1 MVCSYKASENL
12 HDEMRSWNVSD
23 ILDLEQPPFEVET
36 IPEKFDTWEDYT
48 KYFKK
53 LILVEI
59 WYEIHSA
66 LKTISGGLDVEPCE
80 KIRKENN
87 AYKFQLILP
96 DQESLPGKKDLMLLS
111 AGTLRSSEQIRK
123 DPFCTMLKVWSVFVI
138 SHPTK
143 RPVMS
148 AQILKLPQQ
157 LNGDLIGRPLKA
169 MHLTNLR
176 THECSWDAITKT
188 SKRGSKLVNLILNKN
203 NAYGECGQCT
213 DETKK
218 IKSDNMGFGLNE
230 SQSNAVAACIASVK
244 CSHRPSLQLIWG
256 PPGTGK
262 TKTVSIILHMLLM
275 MKGGQKI
282 LASAPTNTAIL
293 QMASHLV
300 RHFKVLPGSYFL
312 EPTHSRYS
320 LRDII
325 LYGNKNRMKF
335 KADIE
340 LSEIFLERRVDEL
353 SGLLSTFN
361 AAVGDLVVILKYCI
375 SQSKTLSPGMSF
387 SETLNCIVT
396 YASKLVCRLP
406 TCLMLHHINDAANV
420 AQHLTVLL
428 DYGVMER
435 TKLVFCTPCLSSRL
449 ANLKYDILVI
459 NEAANLKECEAMI
472 PLTIDGI
479 KHAVLIGDDKQL
491 PSVVKSPTAEMAKM
505 HPSISEFPNKR
516 FYDGRILD
524 GPNVKKCDSA
534 YLTGNMYGT
543 YSFID
548 VEAGVEENIGQSVRN
563 KAEAAVA
570 ANIVYRLAEAC
581 FSHKKKTTVG
591 VISQYAAQVTA
602 LQEAIGHCH
611 NHEFFSFEIHTVD
624 SFQGDEKDIIILST
638 VRSNRDGF
646 VGFIDSDNRANVA
659 LTRARNH
666 LWILGNEET
675 LINSGSVWSDLVKDA
690 KERHCFF
697 TVYDDGHLA
706 RTIDELNVMPTSRK
720 RRKVA
725 DMGHKLTSPSPYR
738 SIQCSRDAQQAEGAV
753 EAQAPGQAVEVA
765 HTTSLE
771 AVVNEQSTQIIE
783 NLEGLSELA
792 RKMLKVPLT
801 QFSPSHS
808 PSMKGGPSLSA
819 VEAQSILEGLAE
831 PAAKAE
837 KDLTQFSF
845 NASSKMSHS
854 VSKEQLASLSP
865 SLMHNSNQFDP
876 DAQLTDENLNMR
888 RDVPQ
893 VRSPDATSPA
903 AAFDPLTIDPS
914 LSIQCSSDIRQA
926 EGAAGAQEPGQ
937 AVEAAVFLD
946 TTSPDAAVDAQSNR
960 ISRKR
965 PAVSVDATSP
975 AAADDSVTVEILDTL
990 PPGANA
996 IVRTPINYRGQGG
1009 KKARKTLLGLNFYEQ
1024 KRSATDE
1031 RFWSIKQDDLY
1042 NSLYGSDKVF
1052 ARHQWIDWPKINHS
1066 GEFKKIEEL
1075 CRGSRIHGLMIT
1087 ITKRF
1092 LESILLD
1099 PPLHEEEKEY
1109 HRKIDD
1115 GLSKEEEKEFN
1126 FVNPTLVD
1134 AAKRLVG
1141 KTISPRN
1148 GNRGVINPKDKII
1161 LYHILF
1167 GKPFDFV
1174 DAMLWKMQKTRSDS
1188 KRSIPYAPYIMLL
1201 IERAIGGEFVPESGG
1216 EGYVKHKRYNVE
1228 TLEIKKG
1235 CNDKASKPN
1244 KAFHVTPL
1252 CQSLRAL
1259 GAARAGAPETSEAA
1273 EQPQPHLTSLRDP
1286 VAAKQPQPVDHHA
1299 QVGRE
1304 HRSFFPRIS
1313 LSEAWKYCK

>member
-1 MVCSYKASENL
+1 
-12 HDEMRSWNVSD
+12 
-23 ILDLEQPPFEVET
+23 
-36 IPEKFDTWEDYT
+36 
-48 KYFKK
+48 
-53 LILVEI
+53 
-59 WYEIHSA
+59 
-66 LKTISGGLDVEPCE
+66 
-80 KIRKENN
+80 
-87 AYKFQLILP
+87 
-96 DQESLPGKKDLMLLS
+96 
-111 AGTLRSSEQIRK
+111 
-123 DPFCTMLKVWSVFVI
+123 
-138 SHPTK
+138 
-143 RPVMS
+143 
-148 AQILKLPQQ
+148 
-157 LNGDLIGRPLKA
+157 
-169 MHLTNLR
+169 
-176 THECSWDAITKT
+176 
-188 SKRGSKLVNLILNKN
+188 
-203 NAYGECGQCT
+203 
-213 DETKK
+213 
-218 IKSDNMGFGLNE
+218 
-230 SQSNAVAACIASVK
+230 
-244 CSHRPSLQLIWG
+244 
-256 PPGTGK
+256 
-262 TKTVSIILHMLLM
+262 
-275 MKGGQKI
+275 
-282 LASAPTNTAIL
+282 
-293 QMASHLV
+293 
-300 RHFKVLPGSYFL
+300 
-312 EPTHSRYS
+312 
-320 LRDII
+320 
-325 LYGNKNRMKF
+325 
-335 KADIE
+335 
-340 LSEIFLERRVDEL
+340 
-353 SGLLSTFN
+353 
-361 AAVGDLVVILKYCI
+361 
-375 SQSKTLSPGMSF
+375 
-387 SETLNCIVT
+387 
-396 YASKLVCRLP
+396 
-406 TCLMLHHINDAANV
+406 
-420 AQHLTVLL
+420 
-428 DYGVMER
+428 
-435 TKLVFCTPCLSSRL
+435 
-449 ANLKYDILVI
+449 
-459 NEAANLKECEAMI
+459 MI

-491 PSVVKSPTAEMAKM
+491 PSVVKSPTAEMAKYGRSLFERLSKLGYQKHLLNVQYRM

-646 VGFIDSDNRANVA
+646 VGFIDSDNRANVV

-697 TVYDDGHLA
+697 TVYDDDHLA

-819 VEAQSILEGLAE
+819 VEAQSIPEGLAE

-845 NASSKMSHS
+845 NASSKRSHS

-865 SLMHNSNQFDP
+865 SLMHNSDQFDP

-1031 RFWSIKQDDLY
+1031 RFWSIEQDDLY

-1075 CRGSRIHGLMIT
+1075 CRGSRIHGLMAKSKSWHANTIRQFFSTFYIDPCRTSLTWMTGKNRKIT
-1087 ITKRF
+1087 VTKRF

-1174 DAMLWKMQKTRSDS
+1174 DEMLWKMQKTRSDS

-1228 TLEIKKG
+1228 TLKIKKG

-1273 EQPQPHLTSLRDP
+1273 EQPQPHLSSLRDP